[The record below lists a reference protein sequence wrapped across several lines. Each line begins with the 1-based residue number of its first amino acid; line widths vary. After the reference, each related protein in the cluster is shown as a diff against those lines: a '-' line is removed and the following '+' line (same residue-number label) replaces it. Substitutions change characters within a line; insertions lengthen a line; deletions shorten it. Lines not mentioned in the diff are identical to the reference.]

1 MKPDQ
6 PAPPIAFLI
15 ARRQPSMA
23 SYMPQHVFN
32 MCAVT
37 AVQYNSSEGR
47 TIEEFA
53 KCISDK
59 YRRHYI
65 DDGYE
70 EDIVLAA
77 RNVTK
82 FIESSFPGTKAA
94 TSVRQLQY
102 CIKKFHPTEKNDS
115 FCKEQS
121 SPSKRPLCPAEQN
134 NALPMWLF
142 FIWGPYPESFH

>member
-1 MKPDQ
+1 
-6 PAPPIAFLI
+6 
-15 ARRQPSMA
+15 MA

-37 AVQYNSSEGR
+37 AVLYNASEDT

-53 KCISDK
+53 KRISDS

-77 RNVTK
+77 RNVAK

-94 TSVRQLQY
+94 TSVSQLQY
-102 CIKKFHPTEKNDS
+102 CIKKFHPSGKKRFFLQGTIFTRQKTPL
-115 FCKEQS
+115 
-121 SPSKRPLCPAEQN
+121 PSRVKQCVTDVVVFHLGTLSGKFPLAPSHWS
-134 NALPMWLF
+134 L
-142 FIWGPYPESFH
+142 

>member
-1 MKPDQ
+1 
-6 PAPPIAFLI
+6 
-15 ARRQPSMA
+15 MA

-37 AVQYNSSEGR
+37 AVQFIDSEGT

-53 KCISDK
+53 KRISDS

-77 RNVTK
+77 RNIEK
-82 FIESSFPGTKAA
+82 FIESSFPDTKATVA
-94 TSVRQLQY
+94 VRQLQY
-102 CIKKFHPTEKNDS
+102 CIKKFHPNGKKRFFLQGIIFTQQNSPLSNRVKQCINDVVV
-115 FCKEQS
+115 
-121 SPSKRPLCPAEQN
+121 
-134 NALPMWLF
+134 
-142 FIWGPYPESFH
+142 FHLGTLSGKFPIAPHDWSL